1 MLQETMDLTLTAA
14 REQFISFLKEKHRSS
29 STILAYGKDIEQL
42 VDFLKSQKAEAP
54 TQASA
59 ELLQSFM
66 QKLAHENYTPKSISR
81 KTNSTKTFFKFLKN
95 AALIDKDPATS
106 LEHPTFETKP
116 PRILSKMEY
125 RALRDAARGDIRMSA
140 IIELLL
146 QSGIRIGELAKVTVP
161 DVRLDAENPNVY
173 VRIEEGSAERTIPL
187 TKSAVE
193 AIRKY
198 LEIRSASIS
207 VGLGGP
213 KTLSKALFVTKTG
226 RPLLVRNI
234 RTAID
239 RYFRLAG
246 IKGAKVNDLRHTW
259 VTHQLASGLSLTMVS
274 KLSGHKRVSTTEK
287 YLQYVPARTTED
299 KIKLEEL

>member
-1 MLQETMDLTLTAA
+1 MDTTLTDA
-14 REQFISFLKEKHRSS
+14 REQFIAFLKEKSRSS

-42 VDFLKSQKAEAP
+42 VDYLKAQDVVTPNQIKAE
-54 TQASA
+54 S
-59 ELLQSFM
+59 LQSFM
-66 QKLAHENYTPKSISR
+66 QKLANESYTPKSISR

-95 AALIDKDPATS
+95 NSLIDLDPASS
-106 LEHPTFETKP
+106 LEHPSFETKP

-146 QSGIRIGELAKVTVP
+146 QSGIRIGELAKVTIE
-161 DVRLDAENPNVY
+161 DVRLEAENPNIY
-173 VRIEEGSAERTIPL
+173 VRIEEGSTERTIPL
-187 TKSAVE
+187 TKSSIE
-193 AIRKY
+193 AIKKY
-198 LEIRSASIS
+198 LEIR
-207 VGLGGP
+207 P
-213 KTLSKALFVTKTG
+213 KSQSKALFITKTG

-259 VTHQLASGLSLTMVS
+259 VTHQLASGLSLTVIS
-274 KLSGHKRVSTTEK
+274 KLAGHKRVSTTEK
-287 YLQYVPARTTED
+287 YLQYVPARTSED

>member
-1 MLQETMDLTLTAA
+1 MDIALTDA
-14 REQFISFLKEKHRSS
+14 RTQFISFLKEKHRSS
-29 STILAYGKDIEQL
+29 ATILAYGKDVEQL
-42 VDFLKSQKAEAP
+42 VEYLKSQKADTP
-54 TQASA
+54 NQANS
-59 ELLQSFM
+59 ELLQAFM
-66 QKLAHENYTPKSISR
+66 QKLAHESYTPKSISR

-95 AALIDKDPATS
+95 SSLVDNDPAMS
-106 LEHPTFETKP
+106 LEHPLFETKP

-146 QSGIRIGELAKVTVP
+146 QSGIRIGELAKVTVE
-161 DVRLDAENPNVY
+161 DVRLEAENPNIY
-173 VRIEEGSAERTIPL
+173 VRVEEGSTERTIPL
-187 TKSAVE
+187 TKSAIE

-198 LEIRSASIS
+198 LEIRA
-207 VGLGGP
+207 
-213 KTLSKALFVTKTG
+213 KTPNQALFITKTG

-239 RYFRLAG
+239 RYFRLVG

-259 VTHQLASGLSLTMVS
+259 VTHQLSSGLSLTVVS

>member
-1 MLQETMDLTLTAA
+1 MDIKLTDA
-14 REQFISFLKEKHRSS
+14 RAQFIAFLKEKSRSS
-29 STILAYGKDIEQL
+29 STILAYGKDVEQL
-42 VDFLKSQKAEAP
+42 VSYLQAQGAIEPNQATAEF
-54 TQASA
+54 
-59 ELLQSFM
+59 LQSFM
-66 QKLAHENYTPKSISR
+66 QKLANESYTPKSISR

-95 AALIDKDPATS
+95 QGLIEVDPASS
-106 LEHPTFETKP
+106 LEHPSFETKP

-146 QSGIRIGELAKVTVP
+146 QSGIRIGELAKVLLD
-161 DVRLDAENPNVY
+161 DVRMEAENPNIY
-173 VRIEEGSAERTIPL
+173 VRVEEGSSERTIPL
-187 TKSAVE
+187 TKSSIE
-193 AIRKY
+193 AIKKY
-198 LEIRSASIS
+198 LEIR
-207 VGLGGP
+207 P
-213 KTLSKALFVTKTG
+213 KTQSKALFITKTG

-259 VTHQLASGLSLTMVS
+259 VTHQLSSGLSLTVIS
-274 KLSGHKRVSTTEK
+274 KLAGHKRVSTTEK
-287 YLQYVPARTTED
+287 YLQYVPARTSED